1 VLPWLLRLYVQDG
14 QYRSAI
20 DRAREALR
28 TRDDDVQLRLLLATL
43 YRATNLDASAVE
55 QYERILREAPTLPRA
70 HLELA
75 MLLHDSGQDSAR
87 ADQHFRTFL
96 SLAPDAPEARD
107 VRSRLLKEVP

>member
-1 VLPWLLRLYVQDG
+1 
-14 QYRSAI
+14 
-20 DRAREALR
+20 
-28 TRDDDVQLRLLLATL
+28 
-43 YRATNLDASAVE
+43 VE

-70 HLELA
+70 HLELG

-87 ADQHFRTFL
+87 ADHHFRTFL